1 MRRPQPGHSPAFLI
15 DQHRRIRLT
24 QTISQFTNE
33 VRYLIWSL
41 DIAFEQDEAP
51 WPRPTDEF
59 ALRGGQYC
67 SGYAG
72 NEGACAHKA
81 DYPDPARGSR
91 NWPIILRD
99 KALSPGAPQLGHE
112 LDRLLPRPR
121 RPGPRARLAP

>member
-1 MRRPQPGHSPAFLI
+1 G
-15 DQHRRIRLT
+15 
-24 QTISQFTNE
+24 
-33 VRYLIWSL
+33 YLIRRF
-41 DIAFEQDEAP
+41 DVAFEQDEAP

-91 NWPIILRD
+91 KWPIILRD
-99 KALSPGAPQLGHE
+99 KALSPGALQLGAE
-112 LDRLLPRPR
+112 LDRLLPRPVRPDHRAILGLPISQIHPLDHR
-121 RPGPRARLAP
+121 RTGTEH